1 MLSKGWKLGVFHL
14 SNIIG
19 HCGVI
24 LKVGYFNPNIEKIDI
39 NFSLNFKIN
48 SHQTYS
54 ISSYQRLLLDLI
66 KVKLNEGFNYH
77 QVGQFLHIN
86 GYKTTRNKEFTGR
99 HVERI
104 IKKYSVFI
112 RNKTRYHQSILRG
125 LCVSIRWL

>member
-1 MLSKGWKLGVFHL
+1 MLGEGLILWLFHL
-14 SNIIG
+14 SNIIC

-24 LKVGYFNPNIEKIDI
+24 LKVGYFNPYIEKIDI

-86 GYKTTRNKEFTGR
+86 GYKTTRNREFTGR